1 MATKSATS
9 LPFAQVQESIRSLQS
24 GAEQWLESLR
34 KEVNKLLNGKDRR
47 KAIDDLFTEAKALP
61 TDLQKKVLK
70 TLKAFETRANQLLS
84 DAQSHTKKRVGW
96 LMSRL
101 SLPSK
106 HEVELLAKRL
116 SSLEKKVE
124 DMLNEKRGA
133 A

>member
-1 MATKSATS
+1 MTTKSATS
-9 LPFAQVQESIRSLQS
+9 LSFAQVQESIRTLQS
-24 GAEQWLESLR
+24 GAEQLLESLR

-47 KAIDDLFTEAKALP
+47 KAIDSLLSEVKALP
-61 TDLQKKVLK
+61 TELQKKVIK
-70 TLKAFETRANQLLS
+70 TLKTFETRANQLRS
-84 DAQSHTKKRVGW
+84 GAQSHAKKRVGW
-96 LMSRL
+96 LVSHF

-124 DMLNEKRGA
+124 DILNVKQGA